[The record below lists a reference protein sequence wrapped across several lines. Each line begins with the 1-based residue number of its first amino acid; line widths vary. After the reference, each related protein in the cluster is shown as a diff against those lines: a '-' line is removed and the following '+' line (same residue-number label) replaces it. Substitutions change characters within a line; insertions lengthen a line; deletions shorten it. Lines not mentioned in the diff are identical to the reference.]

1 VGATASP
8 RASATNPDHHLWRNN
23 GTYFLHVTFLW
34 RCTRKMR
41 LRKSLQTRDV
51 VEARRR
57 RDRVLDRLRDDPDL
71 TLLLR

>member
-1 VGATASP
+1 MGARVP
-8 RASATNPDHHLWRNN
+8 RPSEPNPDHHLWCNN

-34 RCTRKMR
+34 RATRKLR

-51 VEARRR
+51 TEARRR
-57 RDRVLDRLRDDPDL
+57 RDRVIARLRDDPDL